1 MADVFTKQKRSE
13 VMSKIRSK
21 NTKIE
26 LKLRKALQAKG
37 LVGYRVHYN
46 LSGKPDIA
54 FPSKRIAIFVD
65 GDFWHG
71 WNWKKLKPKL
81 KNEYWVNKI
90 IRNMQ
95 RDKKI
100 NRQLSNAGWKVL
112 RLWEHDI
119 IADID
124 SCAQK
129 IEKLYGGFKNGF
141 RI

>member
-1 MADVFTKQKRSE
+1 M
-13 VMSKIRSK
+13 
-21 NTKIE
+21 
-26 LKLRKALQAKG
+26 
-37 LVGYRVHYN
+37 GYRVHYN